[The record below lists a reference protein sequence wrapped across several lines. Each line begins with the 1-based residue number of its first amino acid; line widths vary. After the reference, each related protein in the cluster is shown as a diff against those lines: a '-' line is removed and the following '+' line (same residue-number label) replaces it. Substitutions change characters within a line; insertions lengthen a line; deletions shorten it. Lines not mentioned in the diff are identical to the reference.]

1 MADTII
7 QEGVEIPDLG
17 MYEDLQIQPL
27 NSWDLTKTTFIIPL
41 RCETPDRIR
50 NITTS
55 LVYLLKNFDTQVIV
69 KEHDKESIFL
79 KEVVP
84 MLDQVVPP
92 IKMHNIHH
100 IFEETEDFVFH
111 RTKIIN
117 DMLML
122 VETPVVCNYDA
133 DILLP
138 MNTYIQAQNVILNGY
153 KDEEIKVVYPYGY
166 GEFQY
171 QLFMDDNDATRFVNS
186 NFNFGAFQGKANS
199 YDAKFGFC
207 QFFDTKE
214 YIKFGAENE
223 GFIAYGY
230 EDDERYHRFNTC
242 SKVLRINEPVFHME
256 HGRTKNSWFNN
267 EHIENNR
274 SLWLK
279 LSKMTR
285 KQLVDYYS
293 NPDYM
298 TVRGVKD
305 GVKDGGQE

>member
-1 MADTII
+1 MAEKIV

-27 NSWDLTKTTFIIPL
+27 NSWDLTSTTFIIPL
-41 RCETPDRIR
+41 RCETADRIR

-55 LVYLLKNFDTQVIV
+55 LVYLLKNFDTQIII
-69 KEHDKESIFL
+69 KEHDKESVFL
-79 KEVVP
+79 KQVVP
-84 MLDQVVPP
+84 MLDEVVPP

-100 IFEETEDFVFH
+100 IFEETDEVIFH
-111 RTKIIN
+111 RTRLLN
-117 DMLML
+117 DMLEL

-138 MNTYIQAQNVILNGY
+138 LNSYILAQNTILKGYNGE
-153 KDEEIKVVYPYGY
+153 DIKCVYPYGI

-171 QLFMDDNDATRFVNS
+171 QLFIKDEDVTRFINS
-186 NFNFGAFQGKANS
+186 NFNFGAFQGKANL

-214 YIKFGAENE
+214 YRRLGAENE
-223 GFIAYGY
+223 GFVAYGY

-242 SKVLRINEPVFHME
+242 SKVLRLNDMVFHME
-256 HGRTKNSWFNN
+256 HGRTPNSWFNN
-267 EHIENNR
+267 PHIESNR
-274 SLWLK
+274 ELWQK

-285 KQLVDYYS
+285 KQLEEYYA
-293 NPDYM
+293 NPDYLN
-298 TVRGVKD
+298 VRQK
-305 GVKDGGQE
+305 